1 MRYKPALTLILL
13 SAGLVY
19 GQTSPQGYRIA
30 VIDGEGALN
39 SVATDRSREPVIQ
52 VTDAN
57 HHPVA
62 GAYVE
67 FDAPGTG
74 ASAHFANGSTHF
86 ATTTNSDGLAVGS
99 NIKNNANPG
108 AYVLSVHVSYRGQSI
123 GEAQIHQTNISESVS
138 RRLQQQGS
146 SSGASGAEVGGN
158 VTISNNVLG
167 IALGDQFLVNGAST
181 PSNANLLS
189 GTRIQSLDKPTTLY
203 LHDRCEYILAPH
215 SSVTVEIKMVTLEIG
230 SVRAKRF
237 GDCRIMYGGLFITGD
252 PTSDG
257 IASLTGQNLD
267 VASISGSVKVVNGA
281 GDVISSVNPGT
292 VSSFGTS
299 AVASGASVG
308 GSTSIPFKT
317 ALLLG
322 SGVGAALAGLG
333 LATDAILQPTSS
345 STPPTSP

>member
-1 MRYKPALTLILL
+1 MRFKPFLTLILF
-13 SAGLVY
+13 SAGLVCA
-19 GQTSPQGYRIA
+19 QTSPVSYRVA
-30 VIDGEGALN
+30 VIDGEGAMN
-39 SVATDRSREPVIQ
+39 NVATGTSREPVIQ
-52 VTDAN
+52 VTDAD

-67 FDAPGTG
+67 FTAPASG
-74 ASAHFANGSTHF
+74 AGAHFANGGTHF

-99 NIKNNANPG
+99 NLQNNGLAG
-108 AYVLSVHVSYRGQSI
+108 AYVLAVHVSFRGQSI
-123 GEAQIHQTNISESVS
+123 GDAQVHQTNISANAA
-138 RRLQQQGS
+138 RHLQQQGA
-146 SSGASGAEVGGN
+146 SGAGGAEVGGN

-167 IALGDQFLVNGAST
+167 IALGDQFLLNGAPT
-181 PSNANLLS
+181 PSNANLLT
-189 GTRIQSLDKPTTLY
+189 GARIQSLDKPTSLY

-215 SSVTVEIKMVTLEIG
+215 ASVTVEMKMVTLESG

-252 PTSDG
+252 PTADG
-257 IASLTGQNLD
+257 VASLTGQNLD
-267 VASISGSVKVVNGA
+267 VGSVSGTVKVVNGA

-299 AVASGASVG
+299 TASSGATIG
-308 GSTSIPFKT
+308 GPTSLPFKT

-322 SGVGAALAGLG
+322 SSVGVALAGMG

-345 STPPTSP
+345 GTPTSP